1 MRTLTATLLLALSGC
16 SLFHGERLGKPLKNL
31 KPEQPVAQWIQAVRS
46 SDQAG
51 FYHVWSDKIHRN
63 IKAFKPGSRKE
74 FCKQFLALHAKLW
87 VDGFPGAKDED
98 FTYSYAGYDT
108 KGEVTVSYKGK
119 EVDSKLISPLPVAL
133 ENGSWK
139 IAIVPGP

>member
-1 MRTLTATLLLALSGC
+1 MRTFAIMLLMALSGC

-31 KPEQPVAQWIQAVRS
+31 KPEQPVAQWIQAVRT
-46 SDQAG
+46 SDSKG
-51 FYHVWSDKIHRN
+51 FYRVWSDKIHRN
-63 IKAFKPGSRKE
+63 VEAFKPGSRKE
-74 FCKQFLALHAKLW
+74 FCKQFLALHAELW
-87 VDGFPGAKDED
+87 VDEFPDAKDED

-119 EVDSKLISPLPVAL
+119 EVDPKLISPLPVAL